1 MSLRDDINIPLITV
15 LGVVSGLLVAVA
27 IVGTQAGYNYVT
39 QAQLA
44 RNYDEADKLGLLSLG
59 EKTWKPQREKLND
72 ATPAWNLT
80 PPEKEGEAPKK
91 EFVHIGLQSAID
103 RMVATKGAGMQPAS
117 PAR

>member
-15 LGVVSGLLVAVA
+15 LGITSGLLVAVA

-44 RNYDEADKLGLLSLG
+44 RNYDDAEKSGLLSLG
-59 EKTWKPQREKLND
+59 QKTWQPQRDKLNSKEI
-72 ATPAWNLT
+72 AWNLT
-80 PPEKEGEAPKK
+80 PPEKEGEQPKK
-91 EFVHIGLQSAID
+91 EFVHIGLERAMEI
-103 RMVATKGAGMQPAS
+103 MIETKGAG

>member
-44 RNYDEADKLGLLSLG
+44 RNYDEAEKSGLLSLG
-59 EKTWKPQREKLND
+59 QKVWTPQREKLNSSQI
-72 ATPAWNLT
+72 AWNLT
-80 PPEKEGEAPKK
+80 PPAQEGEAPKK
-91 EFVHIGLQSAID
+91 EFVHIGID
-103 RMVATKGAGMQPAS
+103 RAMQIMVETKGAG
-117 PAR
+117 PARQAQ